1 MPSPRTDAS
10 LARQILVLQAVVV
23 VLMVGVGLALATM
36 DERGR
41 ARDRAT
47 EQALVVARS
56 VADSPAVL
64 TDLRSTD
71 PTTSLQPFAERVR
84 VDTGVD
90 FVVVMTPTGTRYT
103 HPSPERIGG
112 QFVGGLGD
120 APRGAIHTEEFVGT
134 LGPSMRAVVPVVDPQ
149 SGDVVALVAVGI
161 TLDEIDAEVWRA
173 VTPMGLAGL
182 MVLALGAVG
191 TALVGR
197 RLGRVTHGLSARDLA
212 DVVEYHQAVLHAVRE
227 GLLLLDAQHR
237 VRLVNGEAQR
247 LLDLPHDAEG
257 RAVGDLGLPPP
268 LVAAIRAGRAESDDV
283 YAVGCHVLVVSAAPA
298 RRGAKIVGSVV
309 TVRDRTELQA
319 VSGELDVVRQLTAAL
334 RSQNH
339 ESANRLHTVVSL
351 VELGRTQE
359 AIDFATEELAVA
371 QMLADTVVASVDE
384 PVLSALLLGKT
395 AVALERGVSLVV
407 DGHVTDDRTAVDSR
421 ALVTV
426 TGNLIDNAL
435 DALAEA
441 DTGRIEVEVD
451 WDARRFVIAVGDDGP
466 GIDDGDAQRVLER
479 GWSTKAGPA
488 GSRGI
493 GLSLVAQIASAAGGR
508 VGVGRSPLGGA
519 LITVTLP
526 GHPDRGDGD
535 DRVVDPL
542 PAGSG
547 ATWASGRAH
556 GGREAGG
563 TS

>member
-1 MPSPRTDAS
+1 MPFRRSDAS
-10 LARQILVLQAVVV
+10 LARQILALQAVVV
-23 VLMVGVGLALATM
+23 VLMVGLGLVFATV

-47 EQALVVARS
+47 EQALLVAQS

-64 TDLRSTD
+64 TDLRTED
-71 PTTSLQPFAERVR
+71 PSASLQPFAERVR
-84 VDTGVD
+84 ADTGVD

-103 HPSPERIGG
+103 HPRPDRIGG

-120 APRGAIHTEEFVGT
+120 APRGRVHTEEFVGT
-134 LGPSMRAVVPVVDPQ
+134 LGPSMRAVVPVLDRD
-149 SGDVVALVAVGI
+149 SGEVVALVAVGI
-161 TLDEIDAEVWRA
+161 TLEEIEAEVWRTI
-173 VTPMGLAGL
+173 TPMMLAGL
-182 MVLALGAVG
+182 MVLALGAIG

-197 RLGRVTHGLSARDLA
+197 RLGRATHGLSARELTDMY
-212 DVVEYHQAVLHAVRE
+212 EYHQAVLHAVRE

-237 VRLVNGEAQR
+237 VRLVNAEAQR
-247 LLDLPHDAEG
+247 LLDLPPEPES

-268 LVAAIRAGRAESDDV
+268 LVAAIRAGRAESDDLYV
-283 YAVGCHVLVVSAAPA
+283 IGGHALVVSAAPA
-298 RRGAKIVGSVV
+298 RRGNRLVGSVV

-319 VSGELDVVRQLTAAL
+319 VSGELDVVRQLSAAL

-395 AVALERGVSLVV
+395 AVAFERGVNLIV
-407 DGHVTDDRTAVDSR
+407 DGQVTDDRSAVDPR

-435 DALAEA
+435 DALADAEQ
-441 DTGRIEVEVD
+441 GRVEVDVD
-451 WDARRFVIAVGDDGP
+451 WDADRFVIAVGDDGP
-466 GIDDGDAQRVLER
+466 GIDPSDTQRVLQR

-493 GLSLVAQIASAAGGR
+493 GLSLVAQIASAAGG
-508 VGVGRSPLGGA
+508 VIDVGRSHLGGA

-526 GHPDRGDGD
+526 ASPGGVGTHDERTDAPTM
-535 DRVVDPL
+535 
-542 PAGSG
+542 SG
-547 ATWASGRAH
+547 ATWTSGSIRWPDPGGAS
-556 GGREAGG
+556 
-563 TS
+563 